1 MPPSGQ
7 KDWFTHLIPFACLCL
22 QDVSKGL
29 VAEKIFSSM
38 HRKGKQADF
47 VLCVGDDR
55 SDEDMFEIVSSAISR
70 NILASNASVFAC
82 TVGQKPS
89 KAKYYLDDT
98 TEVTSMLESLAEE
111 SDASPCIE
119 ETGDSSWRPV
129 WVEVE
134 VYLILGD
141 DFFFLLFNWDVIFVV
156 IFGAFAEYVFII
168 FFFLFWFFFY
178 YILHIFLGES
188 RHYFLLQSLIVLL
201 F

>member
-1 MPPSGQ
+1 M
-7 KDWFTHLIPFACLCL
+7 WFFWVLIELNSILYISFL
-22 QDVSKGL
+22 
-29 VAEKIFSSM
+29 
-38 HRKGKQADF
+38 F
-47 VLCVGDDR
+47 VVWVCDR

-168 FFFLFWFFFY
+168 YFFFLFWFFFY